1 MSQQQQGSGE
11 LPSSSEVSQQQ
22 QQQQDIVVALPLP
35 GGKTITCESALLKQM
50 DILKELQEVAENK
63 SLYEMLW
70 NERQAIEAIVR
81 QHAGANCDPKAE
93 YTCTISPTDEWIQG
107 GFNVCIPV
115 CFGTADGQ
123 HQKQL
128 LFRCPLPYKF
138 PEAQYP
144 GTIDEKVG
152 MEVGAYVWIQEN
164 CPDIRIPHLYGFGFS
179 DGRQFTHAA
188 HCPWYVR
195 IARAFK
201 RALSGFLGRPVPS
214 RYVPQRLVGI
224 QSPSAY
230 VLLEHI
236 GPETGQP
243 IYKSWHKHCNDQEQ
257 RRRLFRGMART
268 ILSLAR
274 VPQPRIGSFQFHDD
288 GTISLTNRPLESTI
302 ARLENEGAPR
312 TMPQNATYQATEAYV
327 SDMLTFHDRSFLNH
341 PNASWEETEFQA
353 EFAAKA
359 ALRSLA
365 HRYIRLESRTGPFIL
380 QHTDLHGGNVFV
392 DDEWNVTCIIDLEW
406 LCALPAESIKLPNWY
421 ICRGIDQLVGEDL
434 VRFRFIKDEFTSAL
448 EEEEQAAAAC
458 LPLSRILRESWESG
472 ATWFWFSIYSLNA
485 AVYVVQD
492 HIVPKFTKET
502 TKFREVMH
510 QFWGPGV
517 AEVIQAKLADKEA
530 YDEEIRKL
538 FGKSARPES
547 AQEGPAP
554 AEEGPAPSKEGP
566 ASADEGPA
574 PAKEGPELTEG
585 PAPAE
590 EGSAPAKEG
599 PGLTGGPAPAGMPR
613 SD

>member
-11 LPSSSEVSQQQ
+11 LPSSSAVSQQQ
-22 QQQQDIVVALPLP
+22 QEQQDIVVALPLP

-179 DGRQFTHAA
+179 DGRQ
-188 HCPWYVR
+188 
-195 IARAFK
+195 
-201 RALSGFLGRPVPS
+201 
-214 RYVPQRLVGI
+214 
-224 QSPSAY
+224 
-230 VLLEHI
+230 
-236 GPETGQP
+236 
-243 IYKSWHKHCNDQEQ
+243 
-257 RRRLFRGMART
+257 
-268 ILSLAR
+268 
-274 VPQPRIGSFQFHDD
+274 PRIGSFQFHDD

-341 PNASWEETEFQA
+341 PNA
-353 EFAAKA
+353 
-359 ALRSLA
+359 R
-365 HRYIRLESRTGPFIL
+365 PFIL

-406 LCALPAESIKLPNWY
+406 LCALPAESIKLPVWF

-434 VRFRFIKDEFTSAL
+434 VRFRLIKDDFTSAL
-448 EEEEQAAAAC
+448 EKEEQAAAAC

-472 ATWFWFSIYSLNA
+472 ATWFWFSVYSLNA

-502 TKFREVMH
+502 TKFKEVMH

-538 FGKSARPES
+538 FGKPARPES
-547 AQEGPAP
+547 AEEGPAPAEKVSAPTEGPAPAEEGSVPTEGPAP
-554 AEEGPAPSKEGP
+554 AEEGPA
-566 ASADEGPA
+566 
-574 PAKEGPELTEG
+574 LTE
-585 PAPAE
+585 
-590 EGSAPAKEG
+590 
-599 PGLTGGPAPAGMPR
+599 GPAPAGMPR